1 MFTHARSMTI
11 KSKLPAIGATI
22 FTTMSTLAL
31 ENKAINLGQ
40 GFPDFQTD
48 PKLLNLVTQAMAAG
62 FNQYPPMAGVMA
74 LREAVSQKVAAL
86 YHHAYNPET
95 EVTITSGATQAIMAT
110 VLAAVGPGDE
120 VLVLEPCYDCYIPA
134 IRLAG
139 ATPITVAMTPPS
151 DANPVYTVDWQ
162 RVAAAI
168 TARTRLL
175 IINFPHNP
183 TGAVFNHEDLNHLER
198 LVQDTDILLL
208 SDEVYEHIIYDGVK
222 HLSVATRP
230 ALAERA
236 FVISSF
242 GKTTHT
248 TGWKVGYCC
257 APTALTTEI
266 RKVHQFMVF
275 TVPSPFQHALATYTS
290 NAATYQNL
298 PAFYQQKRDYLTKGL
313 QQTRF
318 KVLPSP
324 GTFFLLANYSQISEQ
339 NEADFSIW
347 LTKNHKVTVIPV
359 SAFYAQPDAP
369 AANHQLVR
377 FCFAKEATTLDLAI
391 ARLMQV

>member
-1 MFTHARSMTI
+1 MTI

-22 FTTMSTLAL
+22 FTTMSALAL

-40 GFPDFQTD
+40 GFPDFQAD
-48 PKLLNLVTQAMAAG
+48 PKLLNLVTEAMAAG
-62 FNQYPPMAGVMA
+62 FNQYPAMAGVMA
-74 LREAVSQKVAAL
+74 LREAVSQKVATL
-86 YHHAYNPET
+86 YRHAYNPET

-110 VLAAVGPGDE
+110 ILAAVGPGDE
-120 VLVLEPCYDCYIPA
+120 VLVLEPSYDCYIPA
-134 IRLAG
+134 IKLAG

-151 DANPVYTVDWQ
+151 DAKPVYTVDWQ
-162 RVAAAI
+162 RIEAAI
-168 TARTRLL
+168 TIRTRLL

-183 TGAVFNHEDLNHLER
+183 TGAVFNHEDLNQLER
-198 LVQDTDILLL
+198 LVQNTDILLL
-208 SDEVYEHIIYDGVK
+208 SDEVYEHIIYDGVN

-248 TGWKVGYCC
+248 TGWKIGYCC
-257 APTALTTEI
+257 APAALTNEL

-290 NAATYQNL
+290 DAATYKNL
-298 PAFYQQKRDYLTKGL
+298 PAFYQQKRDYLTTGL

-339 NEADFSIW
+339 NETDFSIW
-347 LTKNHKVTVIPV
+347 LTKHHKVTVIPV
-359 SAFYAQPDAP
+359 SAFYTQPDAL
-369 AANHQLVR
+369 AANHKLVR

-391 ARLMQV
+391 ERLMQV

>member
-151 DANPVYTVDWQ
+151 EANPVYTVDWQ
-162 RVAAAI
+162 RVEAAI
-168 TARTRLL
+168 TTHTRLL

-198 LVQDTDILLL
+198 LVQDTNILLL

-248 TGWKVGYCC
+248 TGWKIGYCC
-257 APTALTTEI
+257 APAALTTEL

-275 TVPSPFQHALATYTS
+275 TVPSPFQHALAIYTS
-290 NAATYQNL
+290 DAATYQNL
-298 PAFYQQKRDYLTKGL
+298 PTFYQQKRDYLTNGL

-339 NEADFSIW
+339 NETDFSIW
-347 LTKNHKVTVIPV
+347 LTKNHKVTAIPV
-359 SAFYAQPDAP
+359 SAFYAQPDAF
-369 AANHQLVR
+369 ASNHKLVR

-391 ARLMQV
+391 ERLMQV

>member
-151 DANPVYTVDWQ
+151 EANPVYTVDWQ
-162 RVAAAI
+162 RVEAAI
-168 TARTRLL
+168 TTHTRLL

-208 SDEVYEHIIYDGVK
+208 SDEVYEHIIYYGVK

-324 GTFFLLANYSQISEQ
+324 GTFFY
-339 NEADFSIW
+339 
-347 LTKNHKVTVIPV
+347 
-359 SAFYAQPDAP
+359 
-369 AANHQLVR
+369 
-377 FCFAKEATTLDLAI
+377 
-391 ARLMQV
+391 